1 MQFRLNL
8 VVYQRSIHHKT
19 RKTMQ
24 KLLSIALVLTI
35 GLTACQKEA
44 VDVSQEADDDKS
56 TQFENLLTLDEGIVD
71 ELYVADAPES
81 FPPAPCAT
89 VTRDTTTTP
98 RTITIDYGTTN
109 CLCVDG
115 RFRRGVV
122 VISYTG
128 QRRQLGSS
136 YSVAFTNYFVNDNA
150 VAGSISGSY
159 SLNNGNPFIT
169 RNSSL
174 TLTDTANQVRTRTA
188 NRTIEMIAGF
198 GTPVRSDDVFLINGS
213 SSTSNSRFSSTQTI
227 TTPLRKELSC
237 NWLVSG
243 VMTTTRG
250 TQSRTIDFGNG
261 TCDNQATVT
270 TARGT
275 RTITLP

>member
-1 MQFRLNL
+1 MKRLL
-8 VVYQRSIHHKT
+8 PLA
-19 RKTMQ
+19 
-24 KLLSIALVLTI
+24 LLLLI
-35 GLTACQKEA
+35 GISACQKEV
-44 VDVSQEADDDKS
+44 VDTEQQAADDQS

-71 ELYVADAPES
+71 ELYLSDAPES

-89 VTRDTTTTP
+89 VTRDTISTP
-98 RTITIDYGTTN
+98 RTLTIDYGTTN

-115 RFRRGVV
+115 RYRRGIV

-128 QRRQLGSS
+128 QRRQVGSS

-150 VAGSISGSY
+150 VAGSVSGSF

-174 TLTDTANQVRTRTA
+174 TLTDTANRVRTRTA
-188 NRTIEMIAGF
+188 NRTIEMIAGY
-198 GTPVRSDDVFLINGS
+198 GTPARNDDVYLMNGS
-213 SSTSNSRFSSTQTI
+213 SSMSNSLFTATQTI

-270 TARGT
+270 TNRGS